1 MAHAIEDPTLELATP
16 ADATAIAAVRI
27 AAADELTARHGY
39 GHWSSLASE
48 RGVLASMKVSQV
60 WVARCDGEIVAT
72 FRLATR
78 KPWAID
84 ANYFTPCVRPIYL
97 TDMAVHPRHQR
108 RGVGRRAVE
117 EARRIARAWPGDSLR
132 LDAYDAAA
140 GAGPFYEKCGFREVG
155 RVEYRGTPL
164 IYFELLL

>member
-1 MAHAIEDPTLELATP
+1 MKPTLAEPTIELATP

-27 AAADELTARHGY
+27 AAADDLTARHGY

-48 RGVLASMKVSQV
+48 RGVLASMKYSRVL
-60 WVARCDGEIVAT
+60 VARCDGEIVAT
-72 FRLATR
+72 LRLATR

-84 ANYFTPCVRPIYL
+84 ASYFTPCVRPIYL

-108 RGVGRRAVE
+108 RGVGRRALE
-117 EARRIARAWPGDSLR
+117 EARRMAREWPGDCLR

-140 GAGPFYEKCGFREVG
+140 GAGSFYEKCGFREVG

-164 IYFELLL
+164 IYYELLL